1 MKNMNSLNDLEK
13 KIVIENM
20 RKYRD
25 QIFPGWGGVGR
36 FAKAVGVSQQLM
48 SRWLGGK
55 NAPPATRLPAIA
67 RALGVDE
74 EELRGRWKADAEA
87 EAPVESG
94 EVIQG
99 QIAAIDAQIL
109 LLRHNRRALLG
120 ETDVTRH
127 REGIRI
133 IGEMLKA
140 ELRDQ

>member
-1 MKNMNSLNDLEK
+1 MKTNVLTDLEK
-13 KIVIENM
+13 MMLIENM
-20 RKYRD
+20 RKHRD
-25 QIFPGWGGVGR
+25 LVFPGWGGIGR

-74 EELRGRWKADAEA
+74 EELRGRWKAEA
-87 EAPVESG
+87 EAPAGSG
-94 EVIQG
+94 EIIQG

-109 LLRHNRRALLG
+109 LLRHTRRALLG
-120 ETDVTRH
+120 KTDPKRYK
-127 REGIRI
+127 EGIRI